1 MMEKS
6 KSKNLWM
13 MVGVPGSGKSTWI
26 KNHLASFKNYTKVLS
41 RDDIR
46 FSLIDDNDEYFSKE
60 NEVFEKFIEE
70 IKDGLKNCNNTIA
83 DATHLNE
90 RSRAK
95 VFNALKGYLK
105 NIEINAIVINTSLDR
120 TIAQNSLREGR
131 SFVPLSAIRRMN
143 IQLTIPTL
151 EEGFD
156 TIYIYNPDKENKYTI
171 FKKE

>member
-1 MMEKS
+1 MEKS
-6 KSKNLWM
+6 VNKKLYL
-13 MVGVPGSGKSTWI
+13 MVGAPGSGKSTWI
-26 KNHLASFKNYTKVLS
+26 KNHLASFKNYTKVVS

-95 VFNALKGYLK
+95 VLNALKDCLK
-105 NIEINAIVINTSLDR
+105 DVEVNTIVMNTSLDR

-131 SFVPLSAIRRMN
+131 SFVPLSAVRRMN
-143 IQLTIPTL
+143 SQLTMPSL

-156 TIYIYNPDKENKYTI
+156 NIYIYNPDKENKYTI
-171 FKKE
+171 LRKE